1 MDETSQPKQLINNNE
16 FNNLMKKL
24 EKEGESKVKELLN
37 KNNNSNFVSSTIA
50 SGLTNGSVPI
60 QKPSSDF
67 GNSLINIMSAGADE
81 FKEKTGRNMT
91 YSEMRQLYG

>member
-1 MDETSQPKQLINNNE
+1 MNNQSQPKEIISNNE
-16 FNNLMKKL
+16 LNNLMEKL
-24 EKEGESKVKELLN
+24 EKDGEKKVKELLS
-37 KNNNSNFVSSTIA
+37 KKENSNFVSTA
-50 SGLTNGSVPI
+50 FLSGVTDGAVTV

-67 GNSLINIMSAGADE
+67 GDSLIKIMSAGADE